1 MPKFGLKLTRK
12 CGHRLIALTLA
23 LIIGIANPAVALG
36 STLDEVRYLLETQ
49 YVKTLDSSVLN
60 ASSVEEILKKVG
72 DPHTDFFTRSE
83 FQEFLDSMNMSF
95 SGIGVY
101 IQQEP
106 RGLEITSVIKGSP
119 AEEAKLQAGDIII
132 EADGRSLAGLSQEV
146 ATGLVRGPE
155 GTTVNIVVLR
165 GEERLKFKVTRRNI
179 EVPTV
184 TGEMLDKSIGYVAI
198 ESFGTDTKETFQ
210 QVVKDLYKKGAKAWI
225 IDLRNNTGG
234 YLDTALE
241 LAGFFIGEQTALIT
255 KDRSQKATEY
265 KGVKQDLLITEP
277 TIFLTNG
284 YSASASEILTAVV
297 KDYKKAVVVGT
308 KTYGKGSVQTLYQL
322 SEGDYLKLT
331 VAEFYSPLGKA
342 INGVG
347 VSPDVTIKDNDPV
360 AMAQLMLE
368 NYTQKAGAAKNSQ
381 YLNFSA
387 GGKDWSIDLKE
398 ATTPENWFTF
408 KELLQKNSFRFTW
421 WDGSQVKTFTADEQK
436 ALWPFFYPGYK
447 GMAELNNLPLDKT
460 FTVRFTAPIVWNS
473 VTGETIELIARDTG
487 ERIPVK
493 LEQIDERTVKVIP
506 EVSLE
511 PQTSYWLVIH
521 QGIKGQDGSTLQQGA
536 LTVVSTGK

>member
-49 YVKTLDSSVLN
+49 YVKTLDSSVLD
-60 ASSVEEILKKVG
+60 APSVEEILKKVG

-146 ATGLVRGPE
+146 ATGLIRGPE
-155 GTTVNIVVLR
+155 GTTVDIVVLR
-165 GEERLKFKVTRRNI
+165 GEERLNFKVTRRTI

-184 TGEMLDKSIGYVAI
+184 TGEMLDETIAYVAI
-198 ESFGTDTKETFQ
+198 ESFGADTKETFQ
-210 QVVKDLYKKGAKAWI
+210 KIVKELYKKGAKAWI

-331 VAEFYSPLGKA
+331 VSEFFSPMGKA

-347 VSPDVTIKDNDPV
+347 INPDVMIVDDDPV
-360 AMAQLMLE
+360 AIAQLMLE
-368 NYTQKAGAAKNSQ
+368 NYSPNTGVTKNSQ

-387 GGKDWSIDLKE
+387 GGKDWSIDLEK
-398 ATTPENWFTF
+398 ATMPEYWSAFA
-408 KELLQKNSFRFTW
+408 ELIQRNSFGFTW
-421 WDGSQVKTFTADEQK
+421 WDGSRVRSFTKAEQE
-436 ALWPFFYPGYK
+436 ALWPIYYPGYY
-447 GMAELNNLPLDKT
+447 GMTELKDLTLDKT
-460 FTVRFTAPIVWNS
+460 FTVRFTGAVVWDS
-473 VTGETIELIARDTG
+473 VTGETIELIAKDTG
-487 ERIPVK
+487 KRIPVK
-493 LEQIDERTVKVIP
+493 FEQIDERTVRVIP
-506 EVSLE
+506 QVSLE

-521 QGIKGQDGSTLQQGA
+521 QGIKGQDGSILQQGA
-536 LTVVSTGK
+536 LTPVTTGK